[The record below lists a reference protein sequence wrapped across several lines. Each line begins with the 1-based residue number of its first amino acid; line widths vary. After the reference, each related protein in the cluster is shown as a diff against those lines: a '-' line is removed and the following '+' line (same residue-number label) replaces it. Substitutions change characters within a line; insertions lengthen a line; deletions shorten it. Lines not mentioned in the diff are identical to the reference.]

1 MNPKSKEQE
10 LFNRYL
16 QASNHGLSIEEIVDQ
31 DAAKD
36 RGRSL
41 DGGAEDLAERI
52 GEFFG
57 GLDPQEID
65 IQTLDAVVAAI
76 SAIPGIGGK
85 LQDSIREQH
94 LKQMRFTHRHLFSDW
109 YKENRSQQD
118 SIAPESTQDGD
129 EPEQDGA
136 DRPQG

>member
-10 LFNRYL
+10 LFNQYL
-16 QASNHGLSIEEIVDQ
+16 QVRNHGISIEEIVDQ

-36 RGRSL
+36 RARSL
-41 DGGAEDLAERI
+41 DGGTEDLAERI

-76 SAIPGIGGK
+76 SAIPGIGDK
-85 LQDSIREQH
+85 LRDSLREQH

-109 YKENRSQQD
+109 YKENSLQPD
-118 SIAPESTQDGD
+118 SIAHEVPQGNEES
-129 EPEQDGA
+129 EQGGA
-136 DRPQG
+136 DRPRG